1 MTVDSFYRLF
11 FNNLR
16 NRPRHRKEGRAIY
29 CKLEPLKMNA
39 IQKEVEKAVEG
50 AGNVRTDIALVSKEG
65 KVNLTAIP
73 SAARQT
79 SYKAILEAY
88 DAYHRKGGVA
98 DLEKALEVYVQTHY
112 AAQVLIILNQAVD
125 VSVVDVNGKATPN
138 LKIAHAVAVELFDW
152 SETQLRSRHTD
163 KQTGKAPTIAEMLP
177 GWPSYK
183 SNGLKTL
190 MAGINPQA
198 EDPDSEELKY
208 PTLGAYVKAGPKGA
222 SEKSDKE
229 DSDKVFTITT
239 TNLIPELAG
248 VMKALGESVHGCPKE
263 LQPEVTR
270 ILTLTV
276 NTVATMIADFQQKQT
291 AAGDAIADAMRRPV
305 AQATTGSP
313 EADAEAAAVIAA
325 QKAAEGKETRKRGGK
340 RI

>member
-1 MTVDSFYRLF
+1 
-11 FNNLR
+11 
-16 NRPRHRKEGRAIY
+16 
-29 CKLEPLKMNA
+29 MNA
-39 IQKEVEKAVEG
+39 IAEAVKTATSKE
-50 AGNVRTDIALVSKEG
+50 NVTKSLALVSAEG
-65 KVNLTAIP
+65 KVNVTAIP
-73 SAARQT
+73 SEARQT

-98 DLEKALEVYVQTHY
+98 DLTNALEVYVQTHY

-125 VSVVDVNGKATPN
+125 VSVVEVNGKRAPN

-152 SETQLRSRHTD
+152 SENQLRSRHTD

-222 SEKSDKE
+222 SE
-229 DSDKVFTITT
+229 TMQGGHGQ
-239 TNLIPELAG
+239 G
-248 VMKALGESVHGCPKE
+248 VHNHDNQLDTRTGRGHTGARSESVHGCPKE

-291 AAGDAIADAMRRPV
+291 QAGDAIADAMRRPV
-305 AQATTGSP
+305 AQATTGNP
-313 EADAEAAAVIAA
+313 QADDAAAAVIAKEKSA
-325 QKAAEGKETRKRGGK
+325 QTESRKRGGK